1 LIGIHLAGG
10 EDTSPAAL
18 SRNKST
24 INSTICR
31 TFGNMI
37 TANDIK
43 TRGVKA
49 IEDGLSQDDRLS
61 ITVRGRVKYVV
72 LKAEDYESLRL
83 AEMEMA
89 YQQVVKDI
97 GKEEYTIETA
107 DQHMNRL
114 WKKEKKSSK

>member
-1 LIGIHLAGG
+1 
-10 EDTSPAAL
+10 
-18 SRNKST
+18 
-24 INSTICR
+24 
-31 TFGNMI
+31 MI

>member
-1 LIGIHLAGG
+1 
-10 EDTSPAAL
+10 
-18 SRNKST
+18 
-24 INSTICR
+24 
-31 TFGNMI
+31 MI

-49 IEDGLSQDDRLS
+49 IEDGLKKDDRLS

-89 YQQVVKDI
+89 YQNAVKDI
-97 GKEEYTIETA
+97 EKGEYTVETA
-107 DQHMNRL
+107 NQHMDRL

>member
-1 LIGIHLAGG
+1 M
-10 EDTSPAAL
+10 
-18 SRNKST
+18 
-24 INSTICR
+24 NSTIYR
-31 TFGNMI
+31 TFENMI

-49 IEDGLSQDDRLS
+49 IEDGLTKDDRLS

-89 YQQVVKDI
+89 YQNAVKDI
-97 GKEEYTIETA
+97 EKGEYTVESA
-107 DQHMNRL
+107 DQHMDRL
-114 WKKEKKSSK
+114 WKKEKKPLK

>member
-1 LIGIHLAGG
+1 
-10 EDTSPAAL
+10 
-18 SRNKST
+18 
-24 INSTICR
+24 
-31 TFGNMI
+31 MI

-97 GKEEYTIETA
+97 EKEEYTIETA